1 MIFEG
6 DLRKQVG
13 FSPSVECDQVY
24 EERQVYG
31 EPGLPAIIDISAKKK
46 KTEEDK
52 ILLEKQKNPPNS
64 PLEKDFDKK
73 PSQEEVVEPVTT
85 SIIVGDKSVEIPS
98 ATLAMGANP
107 IRKTVEDE
115 QV

>member
-1 MIFEG
+1 M
-6 DLRKQVG
+6 
-13 FSPSVECDQVY
+13 
-24 EERQVYG
+24 YG

-64 PLEKDFDKK
+64 PIEKDFDKK

-115 QV
+115 QVQTMAQDALD